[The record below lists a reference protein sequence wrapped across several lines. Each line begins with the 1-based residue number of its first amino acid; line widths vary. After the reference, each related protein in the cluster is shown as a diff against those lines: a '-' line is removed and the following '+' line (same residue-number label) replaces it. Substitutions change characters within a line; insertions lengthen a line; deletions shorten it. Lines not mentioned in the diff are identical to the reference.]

1 MEHHQY
7 QQQQHEESNTSSVVG
22 GSVGGS
28 KSNFLC
34 RQSSTRWIPTADQIR
49 ILRDLYYNMGIRS
62 PTAEQIQKIS
72 ATLRKYGK
80 IEGKNVFYWFQNHK
94 ARERQ
99 KKRLTVDISSTTST
113 PSNSAITTMS
123 PGLLTPCSSP
133 GLYGVGQIGSSGC
146 GGSMLVE
153 RSFRECC
160 LSGGGGDGSGMEGS
174 MGWVELESAATP
186 WMYRY
191 PLEHEPGAVM
201 VGREI
206 ETLPLF
212 PIKQEEEQEGEEVEK
227 KGEFITGSHLNNC
240 NNTTNNNNDGS
251 NNQCLPAFY
260 WGGGQEDQVHHLY
273 NHHHNDGSGGA
284 AHPAA
289 SLDLTLNSCYY
300 APPGST

>member
-7 QQQQHEESNTSSVVG
+7 QQQQHEESNTSSTVVG

-28 KSNFLC
+28 KSSFLC

-62 PTAEQIQKIS
+62 PTADQIQKIS

-99 KKRLTVDISSTTST
+99 KKRLTVDISS
-113 PSNSAITTMS
+113 
-123 PGLLTPCSSP
+123 LLTPCSSP
-133 GLYGVGQIGSSGC
+133 GLYGVGPMGSSCC
-146 GGSMLVE
+146 GGSMLME

-160 LSGGGGDGSGMEGS
+160 LSGGGNGSGMESS
-174 MGWVELESAATP
+174 MGWVGLESAATP
-186 WMYRY
+186 WMHPY
-191 PLEHEPGAVM
+191 PLKHEPGALM
-201 VGREI
+201 VSRDI

-212 PIKQEEEQEGEEVEK
+212 PIKQEEEQEGEEEVEK

-240 NNTTNNNNDGS
+240 NTTNNNDGS
-251 NNQCLPAFY
+251 SNQCLPAFY
-260 WGGGQEDQVHHLY
+260 WGGGQQDQHHLY

-284 AHPAA
+284 AHQAA

-300 APPGST
+300 SPPGST

>member
-123 PGLLTPCSSP
+123 PGAVTINPPLSFSDYFSFDFLGFLLFWPIVCWCCGGAGLLTPCSSP

-153 RSFRECC
+153 RSFRVKILSC
-160 LSGGGGDGSGMEGS
+160 LSSLKVSRFDILSCGNRS
-174 MGWVELESAATP
+174 VACL
-186 WMYRY
+186 
-191 PLEHEPGAVM
+191 
-201 VGREI
+201 
-206 ETLPLF
+206 
-212 PIKQEEEQEGEEVEK
+212 EEEEMGL
-227 KGEFITGSHLNNC
+227 GWRAAW
-240 NNTTNNNNDGS
+240 DGW
-251 NNQCLPAFY
+251 N
-260 WGGGQEDQVHHLY
+260 
-273 NHHHNDGSGGA
+273 
-284 AHPAA
+284 
-289 SLDLTLNSCYY
+289 
-300 APPGST
+300 

>member
-99 KKRLTVDISSTTST
+99 KKRLTADISSTTST
-113 PSNSAITTMS
+113 PSNSTITTMS
-123 PGLLTPCSSP
+123 PGLHGPCSSP
-133 GLYGVGQIGSSGC
+133 GFYGVGQMGSSGC
-146 GGSMLVE
+146 GGSVLME
-153 RSFRECC
+153 RSFRVKTYYLVHLVC
-160 LSGGGGDGSGMEGS
+160 LSLSS
-174 MGWVELESAATP
+174 SWRS
-186 WMYRY
+186 
-191 PLEHEPGAVM
+191 
-201 VGREI
+201 
-206 ETLPLF
+206 
-212 PIKQEEEQEGEEVEK
+212 
-227 KGEFITGSHLNNC
+227 
-240 NNTTNNNNDGS
+240 
-251 NNQCLPAFY
+251 
-260 WGGGQEDQVHHLY
+260 
-273 NHHHNDGSGGA
+273 
-284 AHPAA
+284 
-289 SLDLTLNSCYY
+289 
-300 APPGST
+300 

>member
-1 MEHHQY
+1 MHGKELRY
-7 QQQQHEESNTSSVVG
+7 A
-22 GSVGGS
+22 
-28 KSNFLC
+28 K
-34 RQSSTRWIPTADQIR
+34 RDKIIP
-49 ILRDLYYNMGIRS
+49 L
-62 PTAEQIQKIS
+62 
-72 ATLRKYGK
+72 
-80 IEGKNVFYWFQNHK
+80 
-94 ARERQ
+94 
-99 KKRLTVDISSTTST
+99 
-113 PSNSAITTMS
+113 
-123 PGLLTPCSSP
+123 
-133 GLYGVGQIGSSGC
+133 GSSRL
-146 GGSMLVE
+146 SYQHAYLNLFH
-153 RSFRECC
+153 SFTIWHPFLWEQECC

-300 APPGST
+300 APPGSTWSHACHMASPEEVFPSLCCQAWEEKDGSFPLLLQLLLLV